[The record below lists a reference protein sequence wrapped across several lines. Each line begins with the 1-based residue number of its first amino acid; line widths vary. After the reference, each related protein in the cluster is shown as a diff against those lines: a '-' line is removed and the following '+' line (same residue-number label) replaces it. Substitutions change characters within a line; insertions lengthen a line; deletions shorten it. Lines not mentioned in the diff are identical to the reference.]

1 AIFCGADFWQDKTQ
15 NAVNPI
21 GFTSIL
27 TKYWRKSARK
37 KRGSDYAR
45 HPTHF
50 ITGKDPV
57 CFQHLNHLLIS
68 AFYIFTFYHIK
79 KGNCNASS

>member
-45 HPTHF
+45 HPMLTYLIVVDFLF
-50 ITGKDPV
+50 IYQSDFRGQRLSFFAHDGAWLPATG
-57 CFQHLNHLLIS
+57 
-68 AFYIFTFYHIK
+68 Y
-79 KGNCNASS
+79 

>member
-1 AIFCGADFWQDKTQ
+1 AIFCGADFWQDKAQ

-27 TKYWRKSARK
+27 TKCWRKSARK

-45 HPTHF
+45 HPSH
-50 ITGKDPV
+50 I
-57 CFQHLNHLLIS
+57 CFLFLKLKKNSRISPTVILVYQLI
-68 AFYIFTFYHIK
+68 FP
-79 KGNCNASS
+79 

>member
-1 AIFCGADFWQDKTQ
+1 FCGADFWQDKTQ

-45 HPTHF
+45 HPNRKYFRIKLFAVHKQKKLTVAGLSLATVVF
-50 ITGKDPV
+50 
-57 CFQHLNHLLIS
+57 LNKR
-68 AFYIFTFYHIK
+68 A
-79 KGNCNASS
+79 

>member
-1 AIFCGADFWQDKTQ
+1 AIFCGADFWQDKAQ

-27 TKYWRKSARK
+27 TKCWRKSARK

-45 HPTHF
+45 HPERIPKKQNEKTDVF
-50 ITGKDPV
+50 T
-57 CFQHLNHLLIS
+57 S
-68 AFYIFTFYHIK
+68 ASA
-79 KGNCNASS
+79 ASDF

>member
-45 HPTHF
+45 HPTVYSKVAVF
-50 ITGKDPV
+50 
-57 CFQHLNHLLIS
+57 
-68 AFYIFTFYHIK
+68 FYRTFSHIGVYGGVIRK
-79 KGNCNASS
+79 N

>member
-1 AIFCGADFWQDKTQ
+1 FCGADFWQDKTQ

-45 HPTHF
+45 HPNRKH
-50 ITGKDPV
+50 
-57 CFQHLNHLLIS
+57 H
-68 AFYIFTFYHIK
+68 FYHTEK
-79 KGNCNASS
+79 AKGDNPFAKRLP